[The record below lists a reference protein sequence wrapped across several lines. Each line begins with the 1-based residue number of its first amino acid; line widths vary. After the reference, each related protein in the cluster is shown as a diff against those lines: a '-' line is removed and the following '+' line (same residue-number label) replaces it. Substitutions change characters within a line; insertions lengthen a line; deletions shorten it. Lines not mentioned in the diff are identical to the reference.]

1 MSPHPSVP
9 LSAPAPARA
18 LARAAAHV
26 RAGGL
31 LILPTDTVYGIGAL
45 ASDAAGVSRLLAAK
59 GRDRRMPPPVLVAD
73 PAQAFDVVARL
84 PDAARALIGAF
95 WPGALTLVLDAR
107 ADLDWDLG
115 ESGGTVALRMP
126 DHPLALELLRRTG
139 PMAVTSANR
148 TGLAP
153 ATDAAAALAAF
164 PGRVA
169 LADDAA
175 AGPHGADILLLDG
188 GPTPGPVPSTIV
200 SLAGGSPGPVVVRE
214 GVVPRAELAAVLGPS
229 AAHGGAEEGAGA

>member
-9 LSAPAPARA
+9 LSAPVPARA
-18 LARAAAHV
+18 LERAVAHV

-73 PAQAFDVVARL
+73 PAQAADAVVRL

-175 AGPHGADILLLDG
+175 GPHGADILLLDG

-214 GVVPRAELAAVLGPS
+214 GVVPRAELAAVVGPS
-229 AAHGGAEEGAGA
+229 AAHGGAKEGAGA

>member
-9 LSAPAPARA
+9 LSAPARA
-18 LARAAAHV
+18 LERAAAHV

-73 PAQAFDVVARL
+73 PAQAADAVVRL

-214 GVVPRAELAAVLGPS
+214 GVVPRAELAAVVGPS